1 MKEKKKQ
8 KEITFLGTLGLNT
21 LAATICLLLIRVTW
35 NKLSLFSFVV
45 IFVSTIVITTI
56 VYYLSNNK
64 SFEIMYYDALSNK
77 NWLVGVLVFIVYC
90 IFHFVFTRIFG
101 FDIHFI

>member
-1 MKEKKKQ
+1 MKEKR
-8 KEITFLGTLGLNT
+8 KEISFLGTLGLNT

-35 NKLSLFSFVV
+35 NKLSLFSFTV
-45 IFVSTIVITTI
+45 IFVSTIVITI
-56 VYYLSNNK
+56 MVYYFGNNK
-64 SFEIMYYDALSNK
+64 SFAPMSYEVHNNR
-77 NWLVGVLVFIVYC
+77 NWLVGILVFIVYC